1 MADYLFIIP
10 GYSDEDFSFLP
21 LRNLLIQ
28 QGLYEE
34 HNIRSIEYA
43 SLNDQ
48 ADFRD
53 FADKLD
59 EIYERD
65 FADTRIDVLAHST
78 GSLVVRAWLYL
89 RRMRQRIRNQ
99 RLDVPVEHLFLF
111 APANF
116 GSDLAKLGQSPLNAL
131 KVTFT
136 KLNRNAT
143 LIGNQN
149 AFETGRKVLQGL
161 EPASPIQWQL
171 SMSDLH
177 QETYFGKHDETGLT
191 CFPFVF
197 AAGNNFKNL
206 ESVIV
211 KELQKDGTDSTVR
224 IAGTSLNTRKFKLR
238 SRRLNILSPL
248 EYQIEWDDELLSDVQ
263 KQKLGD
269 NLTSDHPRRKFE
281 NIAFAIFGTYDHCGI
296 INDNGKCKK
305 PKNIDED
312 AWTVEKPQLPDNWEP
327 LELLKAAKQIT
338 TAEKYQALSE
348 EFTKKT
354 DAYSSSRNTLFQ
366 QFFFKVID
374 DTGLEIDDYFIR
386 FFVYDLN
393 DDLDLPNENLS
404 KEFRASFGDGVD
416 FYIHSCNASYR
427 SLMIN
432 IKGVLSYIEN
442 NLQTNKQIKM
452 QVITKSPFN
461 GVSFP
466 SADFIIYDSKDTNS
480 TSFFFPHTTTLVE
493 IVLDRRVDDIILGR
507 GTFSIGSGLMN

>member
-1 MADYLFIIP
+1 MANKLFIIP

-28 QGLYEE
+28 QGLYQKE
-34 HNIRSIEYA
+34 NIFSIEYA

-59 EIYERD
+59 EIYQTGFPGE
-65 FADTRIDVLAHST
+65 RIDVLAHST

-89 RRMRQRIRNQ
+89 RRMRQRIRGQ
-99 RLDVPVEHLFLF
+99 KPDIPIEHLFLF

-136 KLNRNAT
+136 KLNRKAT

-177 QETYFGKHDETGLT
+177 EETYFGEHDETGLI

-197 AAGNNFKNL
+197 AAGKNSKNL
-206 ESVIV
+206 ESFIV

-238 SRRLNILSPL
+238 SRRINYSNSL
-248 EYQIEWDDELLSDVQ
+248 EYQYEWDNELLSEVQ
-263 KQKLGD
+263 RQKLHGS
-269 NLTSDHPRRKFE
+269 LTAENPRRKFE
-281 NIAFAIFGTYDHCGI
+281 NIAFAIFGNYDHCGI
-296 INDNGKCKK
+296 INDNGNSKK
-305 PKNIDED
+305 PKG
-312 AWTVEKPQLPDNWEP
+312 VEEADWIPEKNASSILPDTWEP
-327 LELLKAAKQIT
+327 LEFLKEAKEIK
-338 TAEKYQALSE
+338 TAEKYKALSQ
-348 EFTKKT
+348 EFTKRT
-354 DAYSSSRNTLFQ
+354 VEYSSSRTTLFQ

-374 DTGLEIDDYFIR
+374 DTDLEIDDYFIR
-386 FFVYDLN
+386 FFVYDLSN
-393 DDLDLPNENLS
+393 NSNNEDLTR
-404 KEFRASFGDGVD
+404 EFRQNFGEGTD
-416 FYIHSCNASYR
+416 FYIHSCNASHR

-432 IKGVLSYIEN
+432 IKEASNYIKDK
-442 NLQTNKQIKM
+442 LQNDKQIKM
-452 QVITKSPFN
+452 QVVTKSPFN

-466 SADFIIYDSKDTNS
+466 DADFVIYDSRDKNS
-480 TSFFFPHTTTLVE
+480 TSFFYAHTTTLVE
-493 IVLDRRVDDIILGR
+493 IVLDRTVDDIILGE
-507 GTFSIGSGLMN
+507 GTFSIGG

>member
-28 QGLYEE
+28 QGLYQEQ
-34 HNIRSIEYA
+34 NIRSIEYA

-59 EIYERD
+59 EIYEKDR
-65 FADTRIDVLAHST
+65 AGTRIDVLAHST

-99 RLDVPVEHLFLF
+99 TPDVPVEHLFLF

-177 QETYFGKHDETGLT
+177 QETYFGEHDETGLT

-197 AAGNNFKNL
+197 AAGKNSKNL
-206 ESVIV
+206 ESFIV

-238 SRRLNILSPL
+238 SRRLNALSSL

-269 NLTSDHPRRKFE
+269 KLTSSNPRRKFE
-281 NIAFAIFGTYDHCGI
+281 NIAFAIFGNYDHCGI
-296 INDNGKCKK
+296 IDDNGNCKK
-305 PKNIDED
+305 PKNIQED
-312 AWTVEKPQLPDNWEP
+312 AWRNKKPQLPEDNWEP
-327 LELLKAAKQIT
+327 LELLKEAKQIT
-338 TAEKYQALSE
+338 SAEGYKAISQK
-348 EFTKKT
+348 FTNKT
-354 DAYSSSRNTLFQ
+354 DEYSLSRNTLFQ

-374 DTGLEIDDYFIR
+374 DTGVEIDDYFIR
-386 FFVYDLN
+386 FFVYDYNLDDNSSFLN
-393 DDLDLPNENLS
+393 ETLTEG
-404 KEFRASFGDGVD
+404 FRQSFGEGTD

-452 QVITKSPFN
+452 QLITKSPFN

-466 SADFIIYDSKDTNS
+466 NANFVIYDSRDTNS
-480 TSFFFPHTTTLVE
+480 TSFFFAHTTTLVE
-493 IVLDRRVDDIILGR
+493 IILDRTVDDIILGR
-507 GTFSIGSGLMN
+507 GDFSIGG

>member
-34 HNIRSIEYA
+34 QNIRSIEYA

-59 EIYERD
+59 EIYEKD
-65 FADTRIDVLAHST
+65 HAGARIDVLAHST

-99 RLDVPVEHLFLF
+99 TPDVPVEHLFLF

-177 QETYFGKHDETGLT
+177 QETYFGEHDETGLT

-197 AAGNNFKNL
+197 AAGNNSKNL
-206 ESVIV
+206 ESFIV

-238 SRRLNILSPL
+238 SRRLNALSSLKP
-248 EYQIEWDDELLSDVQ
+248 EIEWDDELLSDIQ

-269 NLTSDHPRRKFE
+269 NLTSDNPRRKFE
-281 NIAFAIFGTYDHCGI
+281 NIAFAIFGNYDHCGI
-296 INDNGKCKK
+296 INDNGNCKK
-305 PKNIDED
+305 PNNIQGN
-312 AWTVEKPQLPDNWEP
+312 AWTDQTSILPNGWEP
-327 LELLKAAKQIT
+327 LKLLTAAKQIT
-338 TAEKYQALSE
+338 TAGQYKAISQ
-348 EFTKKT
+348 EFTSKT
-354 DAYSSSRNTLFQ
+354 NEYSLSRNTLFQ

-386 FFVYDLN
+386 FFVYDL
-393 DDLDLPNENLS
+393 DDDRDLPNDNLT
-404 KEFRASFGDGVD
+404 KEFRASFGEGND

-432 IKGVLSYIEN
+432 IKGVLNYIKD
-442 NLQTNKQIKM
+442 NLHTNKQIKM

-466 SADFIIYDSKDTNS
+466 NADFVIYDSRDTNS
-480 TSFFFPHTTTLVE
+480 TLFFYPHTTTLVE
-493 IVLDRRVDDIILGR
+493 IILDRTVDDIILGR
-507 GTFSIGSGLMN
+507 GDFSIGG